1 MGFAARRSL
10 DEQRKLLR
18 AYELRVWLLAG
29 FWDLML
35 PVFCPFA
42 GVPSS
47 QMTLFKV

>member
-1 MGFAARRSL
+1 M
-10 DEQRKLLR
+10 R
-18 AYELRVWLLAG
+18 AYDWRVRLLAG

-47 QMTLFKV
+47 QMTLFKVCAIYGKA